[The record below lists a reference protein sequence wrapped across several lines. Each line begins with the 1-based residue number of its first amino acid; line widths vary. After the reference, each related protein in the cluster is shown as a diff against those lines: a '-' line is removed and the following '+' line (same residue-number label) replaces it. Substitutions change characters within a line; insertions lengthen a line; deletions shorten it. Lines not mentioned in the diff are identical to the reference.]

1 MNVAVIHE
9 DLAYALYVYEYSR
22 GHFNMARFY
31 VEKAIEIMSELAPSN
46 QIMLASAK
54 RVKALILEEI
64 ALDNMVSPNARD
76 YKGLLKESEDLH
88 RSALQLSLDA
98 FGEINVQTA
107 KHYGN
112 LGRLYQ
118 SMTKYEDAEEMHQ
131 RAIKI
136 KRDLLG
142 DYDYEVG
149 LSIGHLASLYNYHM
163 KKYRAAEE
171 LYLKSIAI
179 SKYLNAY
186 RDPLKTKHFHFKPG
200 LRLFGQ
206 TYSGLEYDYRGLLH
220 VYEELHDNQNYIK
233 FCDILDEWR
242 ILRSDEKRVSLRR
255 VEGMLCNYQ

>member
-1 MNVAVIHE
+1 
-9 DLAYALYVYEYSR
+9 
-22 GHFNMARFY
+22 MARFY
-31 VEKAIEIMSELAPSN
+31 VEKAIEIISELAPSN

-64 ALDNMVSPNARD
+64 ALDNMVSPDARD

-118 SMTKYEDAEEMHQ
+118 SMTKYENAEEMHQ

-163 KKYRAAEE
+163 KKYRAAED
-171 LYLKSIAI
+171 LYLKSIDI
-179 SKYLNAY
+179 SKYLADDLSGDLFESKNF
-186 RDPLKTKHFHFKPG
+186 PLEN
-200 LRLFGQ
+200 RLKIVWTNVFGP
-206 TYSGLEYDYRGLLH
+206 
-220 VYEELHDNQNYIK
+220 
-233 FCDILDEWR
+233 
-242 ILRSDEKRVSLRR
+242 
-255 VEGMLCNYQ
+255 

>member
-1 MNVAVIHE
+1 
-9 DLAYALYVYEYSR
+9 
-22 GHFNMARFY
+22 MARFY

-76 YKGLLKESEDLH
+76 YKGLLKESEELH

-142 DYDYEVG
+142 DFDYEVG

-163 KKYRAAEE
+163 KKYREAEE
-171 LYLKSIAI
+171 LYLKSIDI
-179 SKYLNAY
+179 SEYQRTMEASFINKF
-186 RDPLKTKHFHFKPG
+186 RKPTGLK
-200 LRLFGQ
+200 LFGQ

-220 VYEELHDNQNYIK
+220 VYEELHDNDNFVKY
-233 FCDILDEWR
+233 CDILDEWR
-242 ILRSDEKRVSLRR
+242 ILRSDEKRVS
-255 VEGMLCNYQ
+255 